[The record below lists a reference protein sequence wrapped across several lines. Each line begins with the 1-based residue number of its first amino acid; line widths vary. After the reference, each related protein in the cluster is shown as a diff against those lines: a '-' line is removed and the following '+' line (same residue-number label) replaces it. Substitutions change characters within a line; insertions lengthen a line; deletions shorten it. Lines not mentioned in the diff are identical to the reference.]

1 MDRLIENGIAGIRQ
15 ERAASQSSEISE
27 NSIERAIERRA
38 DLFLVRKSSDSD
50 ISILISMIQDL
61 PHPLIINEQRMLN
74 GIDK

>member
-27 NSIERAIERRA
+27 NSIERAIERKA
-38 DLFLVRKSSDSD
+38 DLFLVRKSSD
-50 ISILISMIQDL
+50 ISTPISMIQDL